1 MGTSRGVLL
10 GQTLAR
16 GGSVMLNGLDILIE
30 RMVTHPDEFV
40 REGKWTEILVAVDKH
55 LTDEE
60 RAALKQGF
68 ADMARAIFNEAV
80 LKGLANEPADYDM
93 IEIIQQDYD
102 SVMAYPLQRQKALER
117 DKKEQFERQLELEK
131 LNISRQ
137 HAMQG
142 MSGISP
148 YNQGLGAGWNMGL

>member
-1 MGTSRGVLL
+1 MKLH
-10 GQTLAR
+10 
-16 GGSVMLNGLDILIE
+16 GLEILIE
-30 RMVTHPDEFV
+30 RMQTHPHEFTH
-40 REGKWTEILVAVDKH
+40 EGKWTEVLTAVDKH

-60 RAALKQGF
+60 RQALKQGF
-68 ADMARAIFNEAV
+68 ADMARGVFNEVV
-80 LKGLANEPADYDM
+80 LKGIANEPVEFDM
-93 IEIIQQDYD
+93 IEIIQQSYD

-142 MSGISP
+142 MSSLS
-148 YNQGLGAGWNMGL
+148 GLGGQNAYNNAWQR